1 MLRLLDCDRGAGDEG
16 DRVRD
21 GHRGGVRERRRWE
34 QAVRWR
40 AAPVAAEG
48 GVPPVVPVVL
58 CARNWRG
65 LLENLVSGVL
75 HIYIYIYSQLLCYI
89 LNYVIL
95 AQSNPDTETRLALP
109 EEQTGGP
116 APCDPR
122 HSARS

>member
-1 MLRLLDCDRGAGDEG
+1 MYISMLRLLGCGRGAGGEG

-75 HIYIYIYSQLLCYI
+75 HIYTI
-89 LNYVIL
+89 L
-95 AQSNPDTETRLALP
+95 
-109 EEQTGGP
+109 
-116 APCDPR
+116 
-122 HSARS
+122 